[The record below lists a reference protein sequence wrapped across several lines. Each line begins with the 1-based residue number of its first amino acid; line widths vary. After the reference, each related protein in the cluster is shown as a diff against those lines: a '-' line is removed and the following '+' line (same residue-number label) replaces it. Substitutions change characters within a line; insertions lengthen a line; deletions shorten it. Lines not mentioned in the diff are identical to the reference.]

1 MIKKDDAVAGRVEQ
15 PTDFWIQRSAGP
27 TVQEDRRLA
36 CRITALLPIDLL
48 AVADVQ
54 HSAGIWL
61 DCWVQRVATSVFG
74 HVRYLVA

>member
-1 MIKKDDAVAGRVEQ
+1 
-15 PTDFWIQRSAGP
+15 
-27 TVQEDRRLA
+27 VQEDRRLA

-61 DCWVQRVATSVFG
+61 DCWVQRVATSVLG